1 MPLSKERG
9 ALSGSVIEGNDT
21 PLNNVNGP
29 AAATPGVGPGPH
41 HAGPSL
47 GY

>member
-9 ALSGSVIEGNDT
+9 ALSGSVIEANDT
-21 PLNNVNGP
+21 PLNNVNNP
-29 AAATPGVGPGPH
+29 STATPGVGGGPH
-41 HAGPSL
+41 HQAPSL